1 MTTEAPDGQEH
12 LAPLPTNASLGIEA
26 GACVKV
32 IATSRR
38 TRQTSFLHLLSLSVF
53 LSAFF
58 QYFYLMANFVQEK
71 LSYTKLCSAWG
82 SCTMWNFQVFSGDQ
96 SVV

>member
-58 QYFYLMANFVQEK
+58 SVF
-71 LSYTKLCSAWG
+71 LSDGQFCPGKT
-82 SCTMWNFQVFSGDQ
+82 
-96 SVV
+96 